1 MKKISIITPCFNEE
15 QNVEQCYEQLRD
27 VMNVKLPHYK
37 YEHIFADNS
46 SSDNTVKILRGIASR
61 DKRVK
66 VIVNSRNVGPFRNM
80 WNAMKSATGDAVVP
94 LLPADLQDPPEL
106 IPEFVIRWESGDMVV
121 YGIRKNRQESLL
133 MRALRN
139 IYYRVIWRF
148 ADSVIPRN
156 AGEFLLA
163 DRRVVES
170 ILEVD
175 DTYPYIRGLV
185 AQTAVRSSFVSYTW
199 IERKRGKSRN
209 SFFDLLDQAING
221 FVSTSRITARIGLIF
236 GFFLS
241 FVGILGAIFT
251 LFSTLINRQDVSP
264 GIPTL
269 IVAVFCF
276 SDFQLLFLG
285 IIGEYVLSIHSQVRR
300 SPTMFEV
307 ERINFD
313 ASD

>member
-170 ILEVD
+170 SLVVD
-175 DTYPYIRGLV
+175 DTYP
-185 AQTAVRSSFVSYTW
+185 
-199 IERKRGKSRN
+199 
-209 SFFDLLDQAING
+209 
-221 FVSTSRITARIGLIF
+221 
-236 GFFLS
+236 
-241 FVGILGAIFT
+241 
-251 LFSTLINRQDVSP
+251 
-264 GIPTL
+264 
-269 IVAVFCF
+269 
-276 SDFQLLFLG
+276 
-285 IIGEYVLSIHSQVRR
+285 
-300 SPTMFEV
+300 
-307 ERINFD
+307 
-313 ASD
+313 